1 VIRWEDLRPLL
12 EEFYQREFPDHVKE
26 EPWKVAIGCILSQR
40 TRDEVT
46 DAAYRRL
53 LSRYPTLEDLA
64 SADPSEVEKLI
75 YPVGFYRQKARR
87 IVEAA
92 RYMLENGVKPSLEEL
107 LKIPG
112 IGRKCANIVLAYGFG
127 VPAIPVDTHVER
139 VSKRLGIADPKDSPQ
154 RVEEKLRNLIPREM
168 WIIVNH
174 ALVRFGREICRPVS
188 PRCEICP
195 LREICPSSRVKGS
208 SHP

>member
-1 VIRWEDLRPLL
+1 MIRWEDLRPLL